1 MTEVSQ
7 RRSVFRLS
15 PDRRIADI
23 VAAARAEIADKG
35 YEATSMLAIAARAGV
50 VEGTLYRF
58 FKTKQELMLSVAEQ
72 WLEEILAEDS
82 GLPRIRGTWNQL
94 RHLIWRTLHLL
105 HSQPAVSR
113 FVLIDMRPTAGYRTT
128 RLFKLN
134 RRFTGEVRKVCE
146 SAIQAGEFRRDVSAA
161 LLRDMIFG
169 CIEHHTWAFLRGEAD
184 FVVDE
189 VADSIANVIFR
200 GMAVAP
206 PAQDRVQEDR
216 MEQAVARL
224 EAAAERIE
232 RSRGG

>member
-1 MTEVSQ
+1 MTEASQ

-23 VAAARAEIADKG
+23 VAAARAEIAEKG
-35 YEATSMLAIAARAGV
+35 YDGISMQAIAARAGV

-58 FKTKQELMLSVAEQ
+58 FKTKQELMLSVAER

-82 GLPRIRGTWNQL
+82 GLASIRGTWNQL

-113 FVLIDMRPTAGYRTT
+113 FVLIEMRPTAGYRTT

-134 RRFTGEVRKVCE
+134 RRFTAEVRRVCDA
-146 SAIQAGEFRRDVSAA
+146 AIQSGEFRQDAGAS

-184 FVVDE
+184 FNVDQ
-189 VADSIANVIFR
+189 VADSITNVIYR
-200 GMAVAP
+200 GMAAVAP
-206 PAQDRVQEDR
+206 APGDR
-216 MEQAVARL
+216 MEQVVARL

-232 RSRGG
+232 SSRGG

>member
-1 MTEVSQ
+1 MTDVSE

-23 VAAARAEIADKG
+23 VAAARAEIAEKG
-35 YEATSMLAIAARAGV
+35 YDGVSMQAIAARAGV

-58 FKTKQELMLSVAEQ
+58 FKTKQELMLKVAES
-72 WLEEILAEDS
+72 WLEGILAEDS
-82 GLPRIRGTWNQL
+82 GVASIRGTWNQL

-113 FVLIDMRPTAGYRTT
+113 FVLIEMRPTAGYRAT
-128 RLFKLN
+128 RLFELN
-134 RRFTGEVRKVCE
+134 RRFTSEVRRVCDA
-146 SAIQAGEFRRDVSAA
+146 AIQSGEFRPDAGAS

-184 FVVDE
+184 FNVDQ
-189 VADSIANVIFR
+189 VADTIANVIYR
-200 GMAVAP
+200 GMVAVP
-206 PAQDRVQEDR
+206 PAEGDR
-216 MEQAVARL
+216 MEQVVARL

-232 RSRGG
+232 NSRGG

>member
-7 RRSVFRLS
+7 RRGVFRLS

-23 VAAARAEIADKG
+23 VAAARAQIAESG
-35 YEATSMLAIAARAGV
+35 YDGVSMQAIAVRAGV

-58 FKTKQELMLSVAEQ
+58 FKTKQELMLKVAEL

-82 GLPRIRGTWNQL
+82 GLASIRGTWNQL

-113 FVLIDMRPTAGYRTT
+113 FVLIEMRPTAGYRTT
-128 RLFKLN
+128 RLFELN
-134 RRFTGEVRKVCE
+134 RRFTAEVRKVCDA
-146 SAIQAGEFRRDVSAA
+146 AIQSGEFRRDAGAS
-161 LLRDMIFG
+161 LLRDMVFG

-184 FVVDE
+184 FNVDE
-189 VADSIANVIFR
+189 VADSIANVIYR
-200 GMAVAP
+200 GMAAAAP
-206 PAQDRVQEDR
+206 VEDDR
-216 MEQAVARL
+216 MEHVVARL

-232 RSRGG
+232 RSGGG

>member
-1 MTEVSQ
+1 MTEAPQ

-15 PDRRIADI
+15 PDQRIADI
-23 VAAARAEIADKG
+23 VAAARAEIIEKG
-35 YEATSMLAIAARAGV
+35 YDGVSMQAIAARAGV

-58 FKTKQELMLSVAEQ
+58 FKTKQELMLGVAER

-82 GLPRIRGTWNQL
+82 GLASIRGTWNQL

-113 FVLIDMRPTAGYRTT
+113 FVLIEMRPTAGYRST

-134 RRFTGEVRKVCE
+134 RQFTAEVRRVCDA
-146 SAIQAGEFRRDVSAA
+146 AIKAGEFRQDAGAS

-184 FVVDE
+184 FNVDQ
-189 VADSIANVIFR
+189 VADSITNVIYR
-200 GMAVAP
+200 GTAVAP
-206 PAQDRVQEDR
+206 PAQDER
-216 MEQAVARL
+216 MEAIVARL
-224 EAAAERIE
+224 EAAAARLEH
-232 RSRGG
+232 SRGG